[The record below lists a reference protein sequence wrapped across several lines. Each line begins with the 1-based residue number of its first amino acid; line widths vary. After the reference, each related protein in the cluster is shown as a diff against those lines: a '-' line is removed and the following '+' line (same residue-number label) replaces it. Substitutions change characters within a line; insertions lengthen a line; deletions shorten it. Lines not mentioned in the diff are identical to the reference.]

1 MSRLKLTATGLG
13 LLCALVSAAVFSA
26 DPIGA
31 SSSGSV
37 IGDDVLYSIGGGS
50 AVTMCF
56 TASAAAAR

>member
-1 MSRLKLTATGLG
+1 MSKLTLVVSGLG
-13 LLCALVSAAVFSA
+13 LLWTLASSAVFAA